1 VVDEIH
7 AIVNPVAEGGRAGRR
22 WPAVAAR
29 LGTIAHTVRCHV
41 TSGPGEATQ
50 SARDVLHAVV
60 REVLSIGGDGTTNEI
75 VNGFFHDSDAMA
87 PEAVLSI
94 MPLGTGTLGVKRN
107 EAGGN
112 VRVEPRD
119 VVA

>member
-7 AIVNPVAEGGRAGRR
+7 AIVTPVAGGPAHQR
-22 WPAVAAR
+22 PAVAAR
-29 LGTIAHTVRCHV
+29 LGTIGHTVRCHV

-50 SARDVLHAVV
+50 SARDVLHVGV

-75 VNGFFHDSDAMA
+75 VNGFFHDGDAMA

-94 MPLGTGTLGVKRN
+94 MPLGTGTPGVKRK
-107 EAGGN
+107 EAVGN